1 MDEPVVLQGVDV
13 GRIAHVVSNR
23 AEMAEERRQ
32 RREHM
37 RQRLN
42 QSNAEDLL
50 ELLLRI
56 YQRHPSHVLYVLNLP
71 SANQD
76 AGQPT
81 SDPDRTNF
89 DISHPKLSN
98 TNFRQ

>member
-1 MDEPVVLQGVDV
+1 MVLQGVDV

-37 RQRLN
+37 RERLY

-56 YQRHPSHVLYVLNLP
+56 SQRHPSHVLYILDLS

-81 SDPDRTNF
+81 SAQTEHLQLGADVHFAGKCP
-89 DISHPKLSN
+89 
-98 TNFRQ
+98 QA

>member
-1 MDEPVVLQGVDV
+1 MLQGVDV
-13 GRIAHVVSNR
+13 GRIAYVVSNR

-37 RQRLN
+37 RERLY

-56 YQRHPSHVLYVLNLP
+56 YQRHPSHVLYILDLS
-71 SANQD
+71 SANQS
-76 AGQPT
+76 GI
-81 SDPDRTNF
+81 NF
-89 DISHPKLSN
+89 FLISGEGKCSN
-98 TNFRQ
+98 NF